1 MAKPAMVAVRQ
12 GDEEAFEACSS
23 FSAKAALREFM
34 AVKGAV
40 WGVGD
45 GLEASAFM
53 MVCRGISVDLMFF
66 LCARYG
72 SGRRRGLGRT
82 GAIGGTLDVFGET
95 GEVGGFLDCGKI
107 GS

>member
-12 GDEEAFEACSS
+12 GDKGAFEACSS

-45 GLEASAFM
+45 GLDASAFII
-53 MVCRGISVDLMFF
+53 VCRGISVDLMFF

-72 SGRRRGLGRT
+72 SGRRSGLGRT
-82 GAIGGTLDVFGET
+82 GGAEGTLAVFGDT
-95 GEVGGFLDCGKI
+95 GEVGGFLDCGTI